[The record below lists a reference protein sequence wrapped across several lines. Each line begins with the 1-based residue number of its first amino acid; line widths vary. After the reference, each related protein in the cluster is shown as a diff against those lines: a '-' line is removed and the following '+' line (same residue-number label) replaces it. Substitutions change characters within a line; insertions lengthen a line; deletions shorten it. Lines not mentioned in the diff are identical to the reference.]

1 MHSKLFA
8 AAAVAACCLVAGCG
22 GVTDPSQNGTDTFS
36 GVINPGD
43 TNFQFFG
50 FNSSKTGEISAKFTA
65 LTPISNVTM
74 GIVLAQAASDGS
86 CTNNLGIVTP
96 LQGAQLNLSTFL
108 GQLPGRRYCLGVSLL
123 QVLSQ
128 AESFTVTVSRP

>member
-1 MHSKLFA
+1 MHLKLFA
-8 AAAVAACCLVAGCG
+8 AVAVAACCLVSGCG
-22 GVTDPSQNGTDTFS
+22 GITDPSQNGSDTFT
-36 GVINPGD
+36 GVINSGD
-43 TNFQFFG
+43 TSFHFFA
-50 FNSSKTGEISAKFTA
+50 FTSSKTGEISAKFTS

-86 CTNNLGIVTP
+86 CTSSLGIVTP

-108 GQLPGRRYCLGVSLL
+108 GQLPGQRYCLGVSLL
-123 QVLSQ
+123 QVLTQ